1 MIGLDQG
8 IPSNLKSDI
17 GQSIGVGKNS
27 MLWVKKSNIICAGQ
41 ASIGKANSL
50 LIL

>member
-1 MIGLDQG
+1 MQITFAKKTIGLDQG

-27 MLWVKKSNIICAGQ
+27 ILWVKKSNII
-41 ASIGKANSL
+41 
-50 LIL
+50 